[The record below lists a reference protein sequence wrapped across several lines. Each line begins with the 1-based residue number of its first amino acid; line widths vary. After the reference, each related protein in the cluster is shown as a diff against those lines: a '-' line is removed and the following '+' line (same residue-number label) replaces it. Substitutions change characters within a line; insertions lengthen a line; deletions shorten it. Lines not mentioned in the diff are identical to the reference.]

1 MALGGGTFLVQ
12 NKVLP
17 GSYINFISAAR
28 ASAVL
33 SDRGVATM
41 PLELDWGPDE
51 EVFAVENSE
60 LQKDSVKIFGHAYT
74 DEEMRPL
81 RELFGSIRRAYLFKL
96 NSGGEKAAN
105 TFAEAKYTGRRG
117 NALSIVVERNEAF
130 EEGTNEA
137 YDVSTL
143 LDGDAVDMQKG
154 VKTAAEL
161 EANDFVTF
169 KKDVAL
175 AATAAAPLEGG
186 TDGTVKNAAYQKYLD
201 KIEAYTF
208 NTMGC
213 ATEDPLVKG
222 LFAAFTKRLRD
233 ECGVKFQTV
242 LFRQEKADYEGVI
255 SVENGLEGA
264 DGDPSLV
271 YWVTGAEA
279 GCEVNKSL
287 TNRVYSGEY
296 AVNTDYTQTQLE
308 NAVRAGKLLFHKV
321 GDDVRLLTDINTFTS
336 VTDTKSSDFG
346 SNQTVRVLDQI
357 GNDIAS
363 LFNTKYLG
371 KVQNDNAGRISL
383 WNDIVSHHNQMQTIR
398 AIENF
403 SGDNVTVE
411 KGDLKKSV
419 VVTDYVTPVNAMEQL
434 YMTVVVE

>member
-60 LQKDSVKIFGHAYT
+60 FQKDSVKIFGHAYT

-81 RELFGSIRRAYLFKL
+81 RELFGSIRRAYLYKL
-96 NSGGEKAAN
+96 NSGGQKAAN
-105 TFAEAKYTGRRG
+105 MFAEARYTGKRG
-117 NALSIVVERNEAF
+117 NALSIVIERNEAF
-130 EEGTNEA
+130 EEETNEL

-143 LDGDAVDMQKG
+143 LDGDAVDVQKG
-154 VKTAAEL
+154 VKTVAEL
-161 EANDFVTF
+161 LPNDFVTF
-169 KKDVAL
+169 KKDAVL
-175 AATAAAPLEGG
+175 AATAAAPLTGG

-242 LFRQEKADYEGVI
+242 LFRQEKADYEGII
-255 SVENGLEGA
+255 SVENGLA
-264 DGDPSLV
+264 GDDANPALV

-287 TNRVYSGEY
+287 TNRAYSGEY
-296 AVNTDYTQTQLE
+296 EINTDYTQTQLE
-308 NAVRAGKLLFHKV
+308 NAIRAGKLLFHKV

-336 VTDTKSSDFG
+336 ITDTKSSDFG

-357 GNDIAS
+357 GNDIAA

-403 SGDNVTVE
+403 SGDNVMVE